1 MNRNPVSF
9 SSLRTSNLTPEIPKP
24 FGIGLTVRNVHHRRL
39 ASREA
44 PHHLG
49 QLIHGHLGRRPTF
62 TTWLHGSRG
71 KQQAEQ
77 RLPGILHA
85 PETP

>member
-1 MNRNPVSF
+1 
-9 SSLRTSNLTPEIPKP
+9 
-24 FGIGLTVRNVHHRRL
+24 VHHRRL